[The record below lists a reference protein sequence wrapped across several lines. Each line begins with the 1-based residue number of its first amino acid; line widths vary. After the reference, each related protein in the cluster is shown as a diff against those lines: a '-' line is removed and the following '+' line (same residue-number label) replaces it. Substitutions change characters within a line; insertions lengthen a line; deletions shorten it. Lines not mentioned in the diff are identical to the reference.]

1 MKKKILVTIAGD
13 SDLRCLNSYR
23 FHVLGVKEPLTAVT
37 NSEIKREPIP
47 YIGTYGT
54 TGPSRT
60 FVESSQFKE
69 IEKIYVLFTSKFAP
83 LKQELTDWI
92 NTEVKTEIVPVC
104 LDIPNPSDYPGV
116 YTEFDRFFSN
126 YWSATDADRFC
137 FCITGGTPVI
147 HSVFFYL
154 TQVKYTGGDIFQVSR
169 PEYASSS
176 SEQLIK
182 TSLPFK
188 FPPPVRADE
197 CRGILPS
204 NTEEYEMLMNTIAKH
219 RMVNILLTGAPGV
232 GKSHLAHEI
241 HEKFD
246 CRDAPFVEINC
257 SEISNDVNTFVTALF
272 GYEKGAYT
280 GAIGSKQGA
289 FRDAVGG
296 TIFLDEIGDIPL
308 HLQTTLLTALQERSV
323 LPLGSRGNKRIR
335 INDVR
340 VISATNHD
348 LKKDIQQGKFRLD
361 LYQRLAMYPYH
372 FGSLRDTCVASKEKF
387 FNLVA
392 DTIHD
397 LQTQY
402 SSDEYLQGK
411 TYELSEQAKL
421 VLLSHSWPG
430 NMRELNYTLLM
441 AMFSAY
447 DDKVRDLNSDV
458 IKIKP
463 VHIEQY
469 LIRNQESFSLDN
481 SIDYTEFPDDL
492 EQWLKDQK
500 MGFIKAA
507 LERCNNNKKQAARL
521 LNYSYDKL
529 NNALGSRDKDMPKRA
544 YRRKSTE
551 EQKSEV
557 CVS

>member
-23 FHVLGVKEPLTAVT
+23 FHVLDIREPLLAQS
-37 NSEIKREPIP
+37 NIEIKKDPIP
-47 YIGTYGT
+47 YSGEYGT

-60 FVESSQFKE
+60 FVESRQFKD
-69 IEKIYVLFTSKFAP
+69 IERIYVLFTCKFAS
-83 LKQELTDWI
+83 LKKELTDWI
-92 NTEVKTEIVPVC
+92 NSEVKTEIIPVD
-104 LDIPNPSDYPGV
+104 LDIANPSDYPCV
-116 YTEFDRFFSN
+116 YTAFDKFFSN
-126 YWSATDADRFC
+126 YWSAADAERFC

-169 PEYASSS
+169 PEYTSSS

-182 TSLPFK
+182 TNLPFK
-188 FPPPVRADE
+188 FPAPVTADE
-197 CRGILPS
+197 YRGILPS
-204 NTEEYEMLMNTIAKH
+204 NVEEYERLMNTIAKH

-232 GKSHLAHEI
+232 GKSHLAREI

-246 CRDAPFVEINC
+246 RKDAPFVEINC

-280 GAIGSKQGA
+280 GAIGSKRGA
-289 FRDAVGG
+289 FRDAIGG

-323 LPLGSRGNKRIR
+323 LPLGSKDNQRIK

-372 FGSLRDTCVASKEKF
+372 FGSLRDTCISSPEKF
-387 FNLVA
+387 FNLVI
-392 DTIHD
+392 DSIHE
-397 LQTQY
+397 LQVQY

-411 TYELSEQAKL
+411 TYELSAQAKK
-421 VLLSHSWPG
+421 LLLNHSWPG

-447 DDKVRDLNSDV
+447 DDEERDKNSNT
-458 IKIKP
+458 ITINP
-463 VHIEQY
+463 LHIEQY
-469 LIRNQESFSLDN
+469 LIKNQENFSQNN
-481 SIDYTEFPDDL
+481 SIDYSVFPDDL

-500 MGFIKAA
+500 MAFINSA
-507 LERCNNNKKQAARL
+507 LAKCNNNKKQAAKL

-529 NNALGSRDKDMPKRA
+529 NNALGGRDKNIPKRA
-544 YRRKSTE
+544 YRRK
-551 EQKSEV
+551 V
-557 CVS
+557 VF